1 MIFNNIII
9 KSSFTIII
17 LIWSLFHYL
26 MIFKCCNFNEI
37 LILKFKFNFYICI
50 LNEILICFIYET
62 PLFMAILSENF
73 DMIKL
78 LLLDKRIDINYI
90 KVFI

>member
-1 MIFNNIII
+1 
-9 KSSFTIII
+9 
-17 LIWSLFHYL
+17 
-26 MIFKCCNFNEI
+26 
-37 LILKFKFNFYICI
+37 
-50 LNEILICFIYET
+50 
-62 PLFMAILSENF
+62 MAILSENF